1 MRCIQSILI
10 SIVLT
15 LAANE
20 IEAFSTHQPRLTMS
34 PTSSQ
39 LSMSLSIPRWNR
51 RSDRMGK
58 SIDTNS
64 LFRKRNGQSL
74 ASRLSIIAL
83 SKKLKRTLA
92 IFFTS
97 AMLLLG
103 PISIKN
109 NNLSLHPHVAH
120 ASSTVVSHSKVEK
133 IVEVYIQRHMFNDD
147 EYDPLESTYR
157 ETILDAKSGEYPSKL
172 SSAAS
177 EAFGK
182 KLSGPTASTSLNKR
196 SEGTAIMKILRL
208 VDTIQ
213 DKTGWSRGVIIPI
226 LFLVGCGIPIVLA
239 LGGLMS
245 FSYNQKA
252 MTERMA
258 IERYGESVLDA
269 EERVIIEDD
278 EDDEYDYDNEEYPE
292 GGSDDDDDESD
303 DDDDDDE

>member
-1 MRCIQSILI
+1 
-10 SIVLT
+10 
-15 LAANE
+15 
-20 IEAFSTHQPRLTMS
+20 MS
-34 PTSSQ
+34 S
-39 LSMSLSIPRWNR
+39 
-51 RSDRMGK
+51 
-58 SIDTNS
+58 
-64 LFRKRNGQSL
+64 
-74 ASRLSIIAL
+74 
-83 SKKLKRTLA
+83 
-92 IFFTS
+92 
-97 AMLLLG
+97 
-103 PISIKN
+103 
-109 NNLSLHPHVAH
+109 
-120 ASSTVVSHSKVEK
+120 SKVEK
-133 IVEVYIQRHMFNDD
+133 IVEEYIKRHMFNDD

-172 SSAAS
+172 SAAAS
-177 EAFGK
+177 EASGK

-213 DKTGWSRGVIIPI
+213 DKTGLSKGVIIPI

-269 EERVIIEDD
+269 EERVVAEDD

-292 GGSDDDDDESD
+292 DDSDDEDDDDSD
-303 DDDDDDE
+303 DEDDE

>member
-1 MRCIQSILI
+1 M
-10 SIVLT
+10 
-15 LAANE
+15 
-20 IEAFSTHQPRLTMS
+20 
-34 PTSSQ
+34 
-39 LSMSLSIPRWNR
+39 
-51 RSDRMGK
+51 K
-58 SIDTNS
+58 SNS
-64 LFRKRNGQSL
+64 LFRKRTDSSL
-74 ASRLSIIAL
+74 AIRQSIISL

-103 PISIKN
+103 PISISN
-109 NNLSLHPHVAH
+109 NNLSLHPQTAH
-120 ASSTVVSHSKVEK
+120 ASSTVVSNSKVEK
-133 IVEVYIQRHMFNDD
+133 IVEEYIKRHMFNDD

-172 SSAAS
+172 SAAAS
-177 EAFGK
+177 EAYGK

-213 DKTGWSRGVIIPI
+213 DKTGLSRGVIIPI

-258 IERYGESVLDA
+258 IKRYGESVLDA
-269 EERVIIEDD
+269 EERVVAEDD

-292 GGSDDDDDESD
+292 DDSDDDDESD
-303 DDDDDDE
+303 DEDDE